1 MLFSSP
7 PPAGASTPS
16 VSDARLQLQV
26 HSAPLHYN
34 ADNSTEC
41 YQIVKHHG
49 AAGHRNMFRIKK
61 GAIVRNVLLPEVQ
74 CVVDRIVVRNT
85 WGSGRAS
92 GGGRWCSDRPF
103 DC

>member
-1 MLFSSP
+1 
-7 PPAGASTPS
+7 
-16 VSDARLQLQV
+16 
-26 HSAPLHYN
+26 
-34 ADNSTEC
+34 
-41 YQIVKHHG
+41 
-49 AAGHRNMFRIKK
+49 MFRIKK

-85 WGSGRAS
+85 RGPRGSGRAS